1 MFKQISFFILL
12 FIGTSLFSQQSKLD
26 KYQYIIVP
34 DKFDFVRSTDQYKT
48 SSLTK
53 FLLSKKGFK
62 VFLSSEKL
70 PQELQNNR
78 CTALMVNIKD
88 ESSMFTTKST
98 IEMIDCYGEII
109 YISKVGQSK
118 DKEYKKAFQEAIRNA
133 YDSMTDFEYSF
144 TSSLVVNKEE
154 KKEVTLTK
162 KMPNKLVAPITTV
175 QEVIV
180 VSEIKKE
187 LETLEIIVSNAID
200 VLYAQP
206 INNGF
211 QLINTKP
218 EVIFSILNTNL
229 KDVFVLKDRNG
240 IFYKLGENWVSEY
253 YENNQLIQK
262 EFQLKF

>member
-1 MFKQISFFILL
+1 MFKKTSFFIIL

-34 DKFDFVRSTDQYKT
+34 DKFDFVKSTDQYKT

-53 FLLSKKGFK
+53 FLLRKKGFK
-62 VFLSSEKL
+62 VFLSNERL
-70 PQELQNNR
+70 PQDLQNNR

-88 ESSMFTTKST
+88 ESSMFTTKSA
-98 IEMIDCYGEII
+98 IIIQDCHGKVLYT
-109 YISKVGQSK
+109 SKIGKSK
-118 DKEYKKAFQEAIRNA
+118 EKSFKKAYQEAIRNA
-133 YDSMTDFEYSF
+133 YASMTDFEYSY
-144 TSSLVVNKEE
+144 TSPLVVMKEE
-154 KKEVTLTK
+154 KKEATLTK
-162 KMPNKLVAPITTV
+162 KMPNKLVVPITTV
-175 QEVIV
+175 QEVV
-180 VSEIKKE
+180 VIPEVKKE
-187 LETLEIIVSNAID
+187 AETVGITVSNAID

-218 EVIFSILNTNL
+218 EVVFSILNTNL

>member
-1 MFKQISFFILL
+1 MFKKISFFIAL
-12 FIGTSLFSQQSKLD
+12 FITTSVFSQQSKLD

-53 FLLSKKGFK
+53 FLLKKKGFK

-78 CTALMVNIKD
+78 CTALLVNIKD
-88 ESSMFTTKST
+88 EPGMFTTKSS
-98 IEMIDCYGEII
+98 IEMRDCYGEIV
-109 YISKVGQSK
+109 YTSSVGKSKEK
-118 DKEYKKAFQEAIRNA
+118 DYQKAYQEAIRGA
-133 YDSMTDFEYSF
+133 YDSMTDFEYSY
-144 TSSLVVNKEE
+144 TPSLVVNREE

-162 KMPNKLVAPITTV
+162 KTPNKLVVPVTTI
-175 QEVIV
+175 QEFVVI
-180 VSEIKKE
+180 SEIKKE
-187 LETLEIIVSNAID
+187 VETLEIIVSNAID

-253 YENNQLIQK
+253 YENNKLIQK

>member
-1 MFKQISFFILL
+1 MFKEISFFIVL
-12 FIGTSLFSQQSKLD
+12 FITTSVFSQQSKLD

-53 FLLSKKGFK
+53 FLLKKKGFK

-78 CTALMVNIKD
+78 CTALLVNIKD
-88 ESSMFTTKST
+88 EPGMFTTKSS
-98 IEMIDCYGEII
+98 IEMRDCYGEIV
-109 YISKVGQSK
+109 YTSSVGKSKEK
-118 DKEYKKAFQEAIRNA
+118 DYQKAYQEAIRGA
-133 YDSMTDFEYSF
+133 YDSMTDFKYSYNP
-144 TSSLVVNKEE
+144 SLVVE
-154 KKEVTLTK
+154 KKEKEEVTLTK
-162 KMPNKLVAPITTV
+162 NISNKLVIPDKIAP
-175 QEVIV
+175 EVVLIP
-180 VSEIKKE
+180 EIKKE
-187 LETLEIIVSNAID
+187 DETVEIITSNAIY

-218 EVIFSILNTNL
+218 EVVFSILNTNL
-229 KDVFVLKDRNG
+229 KDVFIIKNRNG
-240 IFYKLGENWVSEY
+240 IFYRLGEHWVSEY